1 MRTIE
6 FNGIKVTYDERCTLS
21 WKWQKAVASGD
32 PARGTHAIEQLL
44 CGRDEEYADLLCGND
59 DADGLDTS
67 ANAMQELVAACV
79 ADMAA
84 AKN

>member
-6 FNGIKVTYDERCTLS
+6 FKGIEVEYDEKCLLS

-32 PARGTHAIEQLL
+32 QSRAVRAMEKLL
-44 CGRDEEYADLLCGND
+44 CGRDEEYADLLYGND
-59 DADGLDTS
+59 DPEAPDTS
-67 ANAMQELVAACV
+67 AEAMQELVAACLSD
-79 ADMAA
+79 AN

>member
-6 FNGIKVTYDERCTLS
+6 FKGIEVEYDEKCLLS

-32 PARGTHAIEQLL
+32 QARAIGAMEKLL
-44 CGRDEEYADLLCGND
+44 CGRDEEYADMLCGND
-59 DADGLDTS
+59 DPEAPDTS
-67 ANAMQELVAACV
+67 AEAMQELVAACLSD
-79 ADMAA
+79 AN

>member
-6 FNGIKVTYDERCTLS
+6 FKGIEVEYDEKCLLS

-32 PARGTHAIEQLL
+32 QSRAVRAMEKLL

-59 DADGLDTS
+59 DPEAPDTS
-67 ANAMQELVAACV
+67 AEAMQELVAACLSD
-79 ADMAA
+79 AN

>member
-6 FNGIKVTYDERCTLS
+6 FKGIEVEYDEKCLLS

-32 PARGTHAIEQLL
+32 QTRAVRAMEKLL
-44 CGRDEEYADLLCGND
+44 CGRDEEYADALCGND
-59 DADGLDTS
+59 DPEAPDTS
-67 ANAMQELVAACV
+67 AEAMQELVAACLSD
-79 ADMAA
+79 AN

>member
-6 FNGIKVTYDERCTLS
+6 FKGIEVEYDEKCLLS

-32 PARGTHAIEQLL
+32 QSRAVRAMERLL

-59 DADGLDTS
+59 DPEAPDTS
-67 ANAMQELVAACV
+67 AEAMKELVAACLSD
-79 ADMAA
+79 AN

>member
-6 FNGIKVTYDERCTLS
+6 FKGVEVTYDERCTLS

-32 PARGTHAIEQLL
+32 QSRGVRAIEQLL
-44 CGRDEEYADLLCGND
+44 CGRDEEYADLLCGNED
-59 DADGLDTS
+59 HDGLDTS
-67 ANAMQELVAACV
+67 ANAMQELVAACMT
-79 ADMAA
+79 DMAE

>member
-6 FNGIKVTYDERCTLS
+6 FKGIEVEYDEKCLLS

-32 PARGTHAIEQLL
+32 QSRAVRAMEKLL
-44 CGRDEEYADLLCGND
+44 CGRDEEYADALCGND
-59 DADGLDTS
+59 DPDAPDTS
-67 ANAMQELVAACV
+67 AEAMQELVAACLSD
-79 ADMAA
+79 AN

>member
-6 FNGIKVTYDERCTLS
+6 FKGIEVEYDEKCLLS

-32 PARGTHAIEQLL
+32 QSRAVRAMERLL

-59 DADGLDTS
+59 DPEAPDTS
-67 ANAMQELVAACV
+67 AEAMQELVAACLSD
-79 ADMAA
+79 AN

>member
-6 FNGIKVTYDERCTLS
+6 FRGIEVEYDERCTKS

-32 PARGTHAIEQLL
+32 MPRIIKAVERLL
-44 CGRDEEYADLLCGND
+44 CGRDEEYADLLSGND
-59 DADGLDTS
+59 DPDSPDESAD
-67 ANAMQELVAACV
+67 AMQELIGACI
-79 ADMAA
+79 ADLSK